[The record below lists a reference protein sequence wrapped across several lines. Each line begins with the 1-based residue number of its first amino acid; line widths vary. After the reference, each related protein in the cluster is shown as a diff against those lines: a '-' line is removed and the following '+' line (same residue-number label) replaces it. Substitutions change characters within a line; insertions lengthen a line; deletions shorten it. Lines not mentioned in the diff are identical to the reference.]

1 MTLDIVIFGLS
12 ITSSWANGHATTY
25 RALTKALERRGHR
38 VTFLERD
45 VPWYRQH
52 RDLPS
57 PSYCQTELYAE
68 LKDVPVRYQRL
79 VSEADLVILGSY
91 VPNGSV
97 LADWITTHSRGVT
110 AFYDIDTPVTLATLA
125 EGGCDYIAARL
136 IPRFDLYLSFTDG
149 PILETI
155 ESRFGSPRAR
165 VLYCSVDSDLHK
177 SMPATRKWTL
187 GYLGTYSEDRQS
199 QLTRLLLAP
208 AVELPQERFV
218 LAGAR
223 YPQNMAWPSN
233 VERIEHLSPDA
244 HPLFYCS
251 QRFTLNLTRSSMV
264 EAGFSPSVRLFEAAA
279 CGVPIITD
287 RWAGIESVLKP
298 GHEILIVD
306 NPEQVIGILGGLSE
320 ERRLEIAAAARRRI
334 LANHTAEQRVRQL
347 ERYYEEVASQKA
359 ANDVRAIGFA
369 NPGLG
374 RLPQSATES
383 GVRHSLTRL
392 EGGEP
397 TR

>member
-177 SMPATRKWTL
+177 PVPATPRWTL

-233 VERIEHLSPDA
+233 VERRTSFARRPPPVLLQSTLHVEPDPFQ
-244 HPLFYCS
+244 HG
-251 QRFTLNLTRSSMV
+251 RGRI
-264 EAGFSPSVRLFEAAA
+264 FSERASVRGG
-279 CGVPIITD
+279 GV
-287 RWAGIESVLKP
+287 
-298 GHEILIVD
+298 
-306 NPEQVIGILGGLSE
+306 
-320 ERRLEIAAAARRRI
+320 RRAD
-334 LANHTAEQRVRQL
+334 HHG
-347 ERYYEEVASQKA
+347 S
-359 ANDVRAIGFA
+359 
-369 NPGLG
+369 LG
-374 RLPQSATES
+374 RN
-383 GVRHSLTRL
+383 
-392 EGGEP
+392 
-397 TR
+397 